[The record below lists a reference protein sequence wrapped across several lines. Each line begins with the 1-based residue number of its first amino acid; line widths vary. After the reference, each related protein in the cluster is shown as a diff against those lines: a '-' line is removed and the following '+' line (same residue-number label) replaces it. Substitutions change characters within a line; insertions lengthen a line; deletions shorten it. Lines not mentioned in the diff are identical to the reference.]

1 MNDLDNCLQSN
12 QNGQLESFGFGKP
25 GDLLL
30 QFCREVTFDNGAE
43 VQKHYVLR
51 H

>member
-1 MNDLDNCLQSN
+1 MIRDL
-12 QNGQLESFGFGKP
+12 EMFGFGKP

-30 QFCREVTFDNGAE
+30 KYCREVTFDNGKE
-43 VQKHYVLR
+43 VKKHFVLR